1 VLTREENEML
11 TRVGPGTPGG
21 EFQRRY
27 WQPVALAEELPEGG
41 APVPVRLLGED
52 LVLFRDDAGRPGL
65 LGIHCAHRGADLSY
79 GRLEDGGLRCIYH
92 GWLYD
97 VSGRCLEQPGEPAGS
112 TFHERIGQTA
122 YPCVEVGGLIMTYMG
137 PGEPPLV
144 PHYEFFAAPEGYR
157 VTSKVFQDCNYL
169 QGNEG
174 NFDPSHLSFLHRMDI
189 PDDGNQQLNARITA
203 PQIEPETTHF
213 GVRIYAIRPVGPD
226 RNYVRVTNF
235 LLPNLSAIAGDA
247 EGYGVNWHVPI
258 DDEHHWRYGIRFNRE
273 TPVDRR
279 WDQTELAPGNRLQR
293 TRANRYLQDRESMK
307 SWSFAGLGR
316 NFVVHDTAAT
326 ESEGQIYDRTQERLG
341 YGDRGII
348 AMRQVMLDAIRAV
361 QEGRDPPHV
370 IREPA
375 ANDMSD
381 IFVRNDLVLPAT
393 VEWYDFWRK
402 PEVAALAVPTGGRGR
417 VGAARE

>member
-1 VLTREENEML
+1 
-11 TRVGPGTPGG
+11 
-21 EFQRRY
+21 
-27 WQPVALAEELPEGG
+27 
-41 APVPVRLLGED
+41 
-52 LVLFRDDAGRPGL
+52 L
-65 LGIHCAHRGADLSY
+65 LGIHCSHRGADLSY

-92 GWLYD
+92 GWLFD
-97 VSGRCLEQPGEPAGS
+97 RAGRCLEQPGEPAGS
-112 TFHERIGQTA
+112 TFHERIRHTA
-122 YPCVEVGGLIMTYMG
+122 YPCVEAGGLIMTYMG

-144 PHYEFFAAPEGYR
+144 PNYEFFAAPEGFR

-174 NFDPSHLSFLHRMDI
+174 NFDPSHLSFLHRMSIEGDE
-189 PDDGNQQLNARITA
+189 NQQLNTKVTS
-203 PQIEPETTHF
+203 PQIEPETTHY
-213 GVRIYAIRPVGPD
+213 GVRIYAVRPLPPD

-258 DDEHHWRYGIRFNRE
+258 DDEHHWRFGIRFNRD
-273 TPVDRR
+273 TPLDSRR
-279 WDQTELAPGNRLQR
+279 WSQDELAPGYRLQR
-293 TRANRYLQDRESMK
+293 TRANRYLQDRDSMK

-348 AMRQVMLDAIRAV
+348 AMRQVMLDAVRAV
-361 QEGRDPPHV
+361 QDGRDPPHV
-370 IREPA
+370 IRAEA
-375 ANDMSD
+375 DNDMSD
-381 IFVRNDLVLPAT
+381 IFVRNDLILPAS

-402 PEVAALAVPTGGRGR
+402 PELAALAVATRGRGR
-417 VGAARE
+417 GGD